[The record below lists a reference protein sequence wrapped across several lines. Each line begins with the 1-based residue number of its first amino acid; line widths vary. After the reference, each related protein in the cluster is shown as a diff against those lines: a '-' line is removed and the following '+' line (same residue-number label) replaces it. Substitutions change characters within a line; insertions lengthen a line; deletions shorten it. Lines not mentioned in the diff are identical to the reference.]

1 MIINTGLE
9 PVVKNHKVLKT
20 TTSISLGHISG
31 TYPLPLAVQNHG
43 EIWLVELVTAK
54 DSKEE
59 PKGTIKDVLILHKKP
74 AVSRRGVKIS
84 IPPEERADFA
94 ARQYEHARREHNI
107 PDDAVIEEHWLGS
120 FRMKEQ
126 VISWYELE
134 V

>member
-1 MIINTGLE
+1 MLISTGLS
-9 PVVKNHKVLKT
+9 PVVKAT
-20 TTSISLGHISG
+20 TNTALGHISG
-31 TYPLPLAVQNHG
+31 TFPLPQVTRDHV
-43 EIWLVELVTAK
+43 EVWVVELVTTK
-54 DSKEE
+54 TSKEE
-59 PKGTIKDVLILHKKP
+59 PKGTIKDVLILHKQP
-74 AVSRRGVKIS
+74 EVSRRGVKLS

-94 ARQYEHARREHNI
+94 ARQYEHARKEHGI